1 MDDVACAP
9 ADESALPLTAANTLM
24 GRLLR
29 QFWHPVAL
37 GSDLGPGEAR
47 PLRVLSEDLTL
58 YRGKS
63 GAPHIIGGHCA
74 HRCTVLHTGIVED
87 EQIRCMYHGWRFN
100 AEGACTDIPAEKR
113 ARPNPPGVAGYPA
126 REYAGL
132 IFAYMGEAP
141 APEFD
146 LPRKDVFEDAARSTL
161 VKREIWDCNWFQ
173 QIENSMDAVHLGFAH
188 MWGVAGQFGASVSG
202 GGLLPDLKYEE
213 TSSGIRQIATRP
225 NNNVR
230 ISDWTFPNNNH
241 IVVPGATR
249 GAAWAHVSVWATPI
263 DDRRTMRYRLYS
275 TDENDPAVLEQA
287 RRDQDFQPLD
297 HVDKLFRGDLDGL
310 SEQAIISAQDYVAV
324 RGQGEICDRSRENL
338 STSDAG
344 IAFLRR
350 VFLREMEAI
359 RLGRA
364 RKSWSRLSE
373 AVHLPP
379 PPSRATE

>member
-1 MDDVACAP
+1 
-9 ADESALPLTAANTLM
+9 M
-24 GRLLR
+24 GSLLR

-37 GSDLGPGEAR
+37 SMDLRAGEAH

-63 GAPHIIGGHCA
+63 GAPHLIGGRCA

-113 ARPNPPGVAGYPA
+113 VRPNPPGIEGYPV
-126 REYAGL
+126 REYSGL
-132 IFAYMGEAP
+132 IFAYLGAAP

-146 LPRKDVFEDAARSTL
+146 LPRKDVFEDEQRSTL

-188 MWGVAGQFGASVSG
+188 MWGVAGQFGDSVSG
-202 GGLLPDLKYEE
+202 GGLLPDLAYEE

-225 NNNVR
+225 NGNVR

-241 IVVPGATR
+241 IVVPGAKK
-249 GAAWAHVSVWATPI
+249 GGAWAHVSVWATPI
-263 DDRRTMRYRLYS
+263 DDTSTMRFRLYS
-275 TDENDPAVLEQA
+275 TEEKDPAVLERA
-287 RRDQDFQPLD
+287 RRDQEFQPLD
-297 HVDKLFRGDLDGL
+297 HVARLFRGALGGL

-338 STSDAG
+338 SASDAG
-344 IAFLRR
+344 VAFLRR
-350 VFLREMEAI
+350 VFLRELEAI
-359 RLGRA
+359 RRGRPGKA
-364 RKSWSRLSE
+364 WSRLRE
-373 AVHLPP
+373 AVHLPAP
-379 PPSRATE
+379 PQRAVE